1 MLQSTDRPMRRKD
14 RELTR
19 EEALAIIEHTPHC
32 VIATVD
38 SSGTPYATPV
48 TAALIDGAI
57 YFHSSSDINGRR
69 YQNALQNDKVSI
81 VWIGRGETAADEL
94 PKDFSVNYAS
104 AIVSGHIS
112 LVSDED
118 EKHRVATA
126 FCQRHV
132 PQAGDQAIEKYYAAG
147 GKFVVFWK
155 VTIESISG
163 KARNKQGYFNRLRAQ

>member
-48 TAALIDGAI
+48 TAALIDGAV

-94 PKDFSVNYAS
+94 PKDFSVN
-104 AIVSGHIS
+104 S

-155 VTIESISG
+155 VAIESISG
-163 KARNKQGYFNRLRAQ
+163 KARNKQGYFNRLQAQ

>member
-48 TAALIDGAI
+48 TAALIDGAV

-104 AIVSGHIS
+104 AIVSRHIS

>member
-38 SSGTPYATPV
+38 SSGTPYAPPV
-48 TAALIDGAI
+48 PAALIDGAV
-57 YFHSSSDINGRR
+57 YFHSSSEINGRR
-69 YQNALQNDKVSI
+69 NLHALQNDKVSI

-104 AIVSGHIS
+104 AIVSVLIS
-112 LVSDED
+112 LVSEED
-118 EKHRVATA
+118 EQLRVATS
-126 FCQRHV
+126 FC
-132 PQAGDQAIEKYYAAG
+132 
-147 GKFVVFWK
+147 
-155 VTIESISG
+155 
-163 KARNKQGYFNRLRAQ
+163 